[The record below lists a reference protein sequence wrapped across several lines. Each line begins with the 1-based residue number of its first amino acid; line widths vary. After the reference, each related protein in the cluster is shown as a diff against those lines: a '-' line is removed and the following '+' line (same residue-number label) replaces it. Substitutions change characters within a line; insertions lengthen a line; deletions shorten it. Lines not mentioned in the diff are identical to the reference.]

1 MLLQIQADILTAMKA
16 KDELRL
22 NTLRSVKTALDRFTK
37 DNPTKELT
45 EAAAQAVLA
54 TLCKQRREAAEA
66 FRAGNRIEMAE
77 KEEAELLVL
86 QGYMPQQTTEED
98 LQAAIAHALRF
109 TMKWDA
115 KALGIIIKNAKTAPE
130 LQNKTVDNK
139 RLSELAK
146 AKLDEI
152 LAQIAALPSV

>member
-1 MLLQIQADILTAMKA
+1 MQTQIQADIITAMKA

-37 DNPTKELT
+37 DNPTKELND
-45 EAAAQAVLA
+45 AAAQAVLN
-54 TLCKQRREAAEA
+54 TLCKQRKEASEA

-77 KEEAELLVL
+77 KEDAELLIL
-86 QGYMPQQTTEED
+86 QSYMPQQATEED

-109 TMKWDA
+109 TMKWDN

-139 RLSELAK
+139 RLSDLAK
-146 AKLDEI
+146 AKLNEVLVYIDTT
-152 LAQIAALPSV
+152 A